1 MRKSILREIR
11 RFGSDKTL
19 LIITIVIPVI
29 LAVLYVAMFAAG
41 TAYNLPIAIVDQDNT
56 PTSRQLTS
64 MITASPTSF
73 VAHRSST
80 INDAK
85 QSMATGVVDA
95 IVYIP
100 QNFESEI
107 LSGNQAEVAAWIDG
121 TYITRSSL
129 VERDLKT
136 MLAAFNIGVGTQMLT
151 SGGMSQGQALM
162 AAYPVVIDK
171 HVLFNPY
178 SSYAYYLLPGL
189 MPLVLIIMVALTTA
203 YVVGSEFRYGTARE
217 WIDTANG
224 SISRALTAKLAPYLL
239 IFIVISIFM
248 NTLLYQFLGLPL
260 RASSI
265 GILFVGN
272 VFLILSYMS
281 LAVIFVALTSNM
293 RFALSIS
300 GAYTIAAFTFAGLT
314 FPHLAMYDIMA
325 WAANLFPMTFF
336 MDLFIEQGIKG
347 APLARSLGDIAA
359 MGGFTLLVIPF
370 LKMLHRKAL
379 GDKYYG
385 KL

>member
-80 INDAK
+80 IDDAK
-85 QSMATGVVDA
+85 QSMATGMVDA

-189 MPLVLIIMVALTTA
+189 MP
-203 YVVGSEFRYGTARE
+203 
-217 WIDTANG
+217 
-224 SISRALTAKLAPYLL
+224 
-239 IFIVISIFM
+239 
-248 NTLLYQFLGLPL
+248 
-260 RASSI
+260 
-265 GILFVGN
+265 
-272 VFLILSYMS
+272 
-281 LAVIFVALTSNM
+281 
-293 RFALSIS
+293 
-300 GAYTIAAFTFAGLT
+300 
-314 FPHLAMYDIMA
+314 
-325 WAANLFPMTFF
+325 
-336 MDLFIEQGIKG
+336 
-347 APLARSLGDIAA
+347 
-359 MGGFTLLVIPF
+359 
-370 LKMLHRKAL
+370 
-379 GDKYYG
+379 
-385 KL
+385 